1 MKKITLE
8 ELKEKIALHKL
19 WLKDS
24 PKGKRLV
31 LKGYDLREC
40 NFSYSDFSYSDFRNS
55 DFRHSNFSD
64 CDFSNCDFRNCDFR
78 NCDFS
83 YSDFRNSNF
92 RHSNFSDSNLTNI
105 ITNEW
110 TLCYHLACPEEGSF
124 TGYKKAHNMI
134 VKLLITEDSLRSSA
148 TSLKCRCSKAK
159 VISIT
164 DKEGNEH
171 NEVASDYD
179 STFIY
184 KKGEII
190 EVKDFDTD
198 RWNECSKGIHF
209 FINKQIAINY

>member
-19 WLKDS
+19 WLKDNS
-24 PKGKRLV
+24 KGKRLV
-31 LKGYDLREC
+31 LFNSDLS
-40 NFSYSDFSYSDFRNS
+40 NSDLSYSDLSYSNLRKSDLSNS
-55 DFRHSNFSD
+55 NL
-64 CDFSNCDFRNCDFR
+64 
-78 NCDFS
+78 S
-83 YSDFRNSNF
+83 YSNLRNSNL
-92 RHSNFSDSNLTNI
+92 RNSNLSNI
-105 ITNEW
+105 ITNEE
-110 TLCYHLACPEEGSF
+110 TFYYHLACPEEGSF